1 MHRIRIECRVLYEP
15 EADASM
21 KTAVRL
27 RRSSQRMVLRTGMS
41 LAGHDH
47 S

>member
-1 MHRIRIECRVLYEP
+1 
-15 EADASM
+15 M